1 MQTGE
6 NLEKKPQQKENLR
19 LAPCAGFD
27 TPTNAEASKSTTKHN
42 PPSVFGEQLFM
53 QFCYLGTEK
62 GPFLKPQLSFS
73 SSPCLPSSVLL
84 KPKPRAGNS
93 RPGLLIKTM
102 ENNGQKNLLGL
113 TASPCSTERQE
124 LCHSTHM
131 SIISH
136 GMTHQS
142 PCSTRPTSPSQ
153 RHSPV
158 ATSFSKEPMASSQ
171 LKQPEEKAAFC
182 LFFPQAREEEALSG
196 WLDPSKSNVKL
207 LHYSN

>member
-19 LAPCAGFD
+19 LA
-27 TPTNAEASKSTTKHN
+27 PTNAEASKSTTKHN

-124 LCHSTHM
+124 LCHSRHVNYLTWNDTPEPLFHT
-131 SIISH
+131 SNLSKPETQPCCHLLLQRAH
-136 GMTHQS
+136 GQQPAEAARGKS
-142 PCSTRPTSPSQ
+142 
-153 RHSPV
+153 
-158 ATSFSKEPMASSQ
+158 SFLPFFS
-171 LKQPEEKAAFC
+171 LKQGRRRP
-182 LFFPQAREEEALSG
+182 
-196 WLDPSKSNVKL
+196 
-207 LHYSN
+207 